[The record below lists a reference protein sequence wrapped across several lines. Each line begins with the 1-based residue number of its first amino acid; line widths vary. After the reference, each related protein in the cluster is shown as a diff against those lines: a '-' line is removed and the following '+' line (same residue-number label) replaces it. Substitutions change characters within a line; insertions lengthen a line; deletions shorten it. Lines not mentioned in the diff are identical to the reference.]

1 MGKMKDLT
9 CANDIDYSNTHTI
22 GIVDDCYRCI
32 RCEVAVWNAWKKE
45 CAA

>member
-9 CANDIDYSNTHTI
+9 CVNDIDYSNTHTI

-32 RCEVAVWNAWKKE
+32 RCEVAVWNAWKVA
-45 CAA
+45 C